1 MSGEMFF
8 PLKMLHV
15 DEQTQPTL
23 HKQAIIH
30 DACAVAIVNVTKC
43 PMLN

>member
-1 MSGEMFF
+1 MFL
-8 PLKMLHV
+8 PLKMSHA
-15 DEQTQPTL
+15 DEQNQPTL